1 MKRLLLISNSTQ
13 HGGGYLDHCE
23 AELRDFLGKAKRIVF
38 VPFALHDRA
47 MYADM
52 ARKRFRALGIEVSSL
67 HDSPDP
73 QDAVRETQGIFVGG
87 GNTFRLLEALYRL
100 DLLGV
105 IRHQVESGTPYV
117 GASAGS
123 NVACLTIKTTNDMPI
138 VQPPSFD
145 ALGLVPF
152 NINPHYLDPDPAST
166 HQGET
171 REERIRQFHEVNDP
185 PVVGLR
191 EGAMLRIEGDRIV
204 LKGSRGAR
212 IFIKNREPREAAPG
226 DSLDFLVSGAR
237 I

>member
-13 HGGGYLDHCE
+13 HGSGYLDHCE
-23 AELRDFLGKAKRIVF
+23 AEIRDFLGEASRIVF
-38 VPFALHDRA
+38 VPFALHDLA
-47 MYADM
+47 SYAGM
-52 ARKRFRALGIEVSSL
+52 ARRRFRALGIEVSSL
-67 HDSPDP
+67 HESPDP
-73 QDAVRETQGIFVGG
+73 QGALRETEGIFIGG

-100 DLLGV
+100 DLLGA
-105 IRHQVESGTPYV
+105 IRRQVESGTPYV

-171 REERIRQFHEVNDP
+171 REERIRQFHEVNEP

-191 EGAMLRIEGDRIV
+191 EGAMLRVEAARIT
-204 LKGSRGAR
+204 LKGARGAR
-212 IFIKNREPREAAPG
+212 IFLKNQEPREASPG
-226 DSLDFLVSGAR
+226 DSLDFLASGAP